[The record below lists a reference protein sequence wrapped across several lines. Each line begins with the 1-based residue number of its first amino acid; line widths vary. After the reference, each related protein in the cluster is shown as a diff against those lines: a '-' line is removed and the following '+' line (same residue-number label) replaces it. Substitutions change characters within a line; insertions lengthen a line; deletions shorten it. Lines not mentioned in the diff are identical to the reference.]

1 MMRSRP
7 LRLLRNALVLGVGA
21 AVLAIPASSG
31 PPDDNPGPGLL
42 ATVSQVVA
50 FHQWYAHPEQAPAG
64 FRANRDGEQRRHQNG
79 RCGGGGDNGG
89 SGNVPAPFNCDTI
102 GFPQNEESQAAC
114 PTNPNL
120 VLQGANDYN
129 GLVESATADT
139 TGWYWSTDGGR
150 TVRNTG
156 FLPPV
161 SLRTIPN
168 HPDLPSG
175 GDPVDFLPAGCDATF
190 AASLVYNADDPFGDA
205 NGVAV
210 YRSTPQILSSCPGG
224 DDPTCWPVKRTV
236 AETDQTHFIDKPWM
250 FVGTQ
255 NGVRYVWVTYSDFSQ
270 NPSSPLGY
278 QSAQIKAVRCT
289 YDLLVCTAPIPI
301 STIDEDVQFSDV
313 TIGPDGRAYITWA
326 RIDGELPGTPSGN
339 PGQPQTFTIK
349 ERTETAPG
357 SGVFGPEHVVYVEDK
372 AIPFNGFLQANDFRV
387 ATYPKS
393 DVVLV
398 NGRPRI
404 FVIWDACRFRLLDR
418 TCEHPQIKLSYS
430 LDPEGTSWTA
440 PQLLSRGG
448 VNYFPTISA
457 DRTGRTSGLAAAWF
471 THVYDPQFENRQD
484 VVATSIDPNSGR
496 ARELRRLTPVPNDP
510 ESDPVLGGRFVGDYI
525 EGVLVGSRYYV
536 GYNANYRKVTVLAA
550 LGSPFDQGDPVNQ
563 QDNYLAVTAGG
574 ENGGNGG

>member
-1 MMRSRP
+1 MMNPRP
-7 LRLLRNALVLGVGA
+7 LRLLRNVLVLGVGA
-21 AVLAIPASSG
+21 AVIAIPASGG
-31 PPDDNPGPGLL
+31 PPDDGPGSGLL
-42 ATVSQVVA
+42 ATVSQAVT
-50 FHQWYAHPEQAPAG
+50 FHQWYAHPNQAPAD
-64 FRANRDGEQRRHQNG
+64 FRANHEGDERPGQQND
-79 RCGGGGDNGG
+79 RCGGENG
-89 SGNVPAPFNCDTI
+89 SGNAPAPFNCDAI

-114 PTNPNL
+114 ATNPNL

-129 GLVESATADT
+129 GLVESAASDT

-150 TVRNTG
+150 SVRNTG

-161 SLRTIPN
+161 TLRTFPN

-175 GDPVDFLPAGCDATF
+175 GDPVDFVPAGCNATF

-224 DDPTCWPVKRTV
+224 DDPSCWPVRRMV
-236 AETDQTHFIDKPWM
+236 AETDQTHFLDKEWM

-270 NPSSPLGY
+270 NSSPIGF

-289 YDLLVCTAPIPI
+289 EDLLVCTPPIPI
-301 STIDEDVQFSDV
+301 STIDQDVQFSDV

-372 AIPFNGFLQANDFRV
+372 TIPFNGLLQANDFRI

-404 FVIWDACRFRLLDR
+404 FVIWEACRFRLLNR
-418 TCEHPQIKLSYS
+418 HCEHPQIKLSYS
-430 LDPEGTSWTA
+430 LDSEGANWT
-440 PQLLSRGG
+440 PPLLLTNAG

-457 DRTGRTSGLAAAWF
+457 DRSGRTNALAASWF

-484 VVATSIDPNSGR
+484 LVATSIDPESGR
-496 ARELRRLTPVPNDP
+496 ARGTQRLTPFPNDS
-510 ESDPVLGGRFVGDYI
+510 ESDPRLGGRFIGDYI
-525 EGVLVGSRYYV
+525 EGVLVGSRFYV
-536 GYNANYRKVTVLAA
+536 GYNANYRKAIVL
-550 LGSPFDQGDPVNQ
+550 GQGDPVNQ
-563 QDNYLAVTAGG
+563 QDNYLAVTGIG
-574 ENGGNGG
+574 ENGGG

>member
-1 MMRSRP
+1 V
-7 LRLLRNALVLGVGA
+7 LALGVGA
-21 AVLAIPASSG
+21 AVIAIPASGG
-31 PPDDNPGPGLL
+31 PPDDGPGSGLL
-42 ATVSQVVA
+42 ATVSQAVT
-50 FHQWYAHPEQAPAG
+50 FHQWYAHPNQAPAD
-64 FRANRDGEQRRHQNG
+64 FRGNHEGSEHQGQQDG
-79 RCGGGGDNGG
+79 RCGGESG
-89 SGNVPAPFNCDTI
+89 SGNAPAPFNCDTV
-102 GFPQNEESQAAC
+102 GYPQNEESQAAC
-114 PTNPNL
+114 ATNPNL

-129 GLVESATADT
+129 GLGESASRDT

-150 TVRNTG
+150 SVRNTG

-161 SLRTIPN
+161 TLETIPN
-168 HPDLPSG
+168 HRELPSG
-175 GDPVDFLPAGCDATF
+175 GDPVDFIPAGCNATF
-190 AASLVYNADDPFGDA
+190 AASLVYNPGDPFGDA

-224 DDPTCWPVKRTV
+224 DDPSCWPVKKMV
-236 AETDQTHFIDKPWM
+236 AETDSSHFLDKEWM

-270 NPSSPLGY
+270 DSSPIGF

-289 YDLLVCTAPIPI
+289 DDLVVCTPPIPI
-301 STIDEDVQFSDV
+301 STIDQDVQFSDV

-372 AIPFNGFLQANDFRV
+372 AIPFNGFLQANDFRI

-393 DVVLV
+393 DVALV

-404 FVIWDACRFRLLDR
+404 FVIWEACRFRLVNR
-418 TCEHPQIKLSYS
+418 ICEHPQIKLSYS
-430 LDPEGTSWTA
+430 LDPEGANWT
-440 PQLLSRGG
+440 PPLLLTKAG

-457 DRTGRTSGLAAAWF
+457 DRSGRTNALAASWF

-484 VVATSIDPNSGR
+484 LVATSIDPSSGR
-496 ARELRRLTPVPNDP
+496 ARGTQRLTPFSNDP
-510 ESDPVLGGRFVGDYI
+510 ESDPRLGGRFIGDYI
-525 EGVLVGSRYYV
+525 EGVLVGSRFYV
-536 GYNANYRKVTVLAA
+536 GYNANYRKVTVLA
-550 LGSPFDQGDPVNQ
+550 QGDPVNQ
-563 QDNYLAVTAGG
+563 QDNYLAVTGIG
-574 ENGGNGG
+574 ESGGNGG